1 MPDFRAEERTFQL
14 VTQLAGRSGR
24 DAPGKVLVQT
34 FQPESRAVALAARH
48 DVAGFLEGEIERRRE
63 LNYPPFRH
71 LVRILVSGP
80 ERADPLQ
87 ALTELAAGLASAGAE
102 IVGPAPLYRLRG
114 RYRAQLVAKTARPR
128 ELASRAGQL
137 LSAAAPAMRKAD
149 LAVVVDVDPQDV

>member
-1 MPDFRAEERTFQL
+1 MPT
-14 VTQLAGRSGR
+14 S
-24 DAPGKVLVQT
+24 
-34 FQPESRAVALAARH
+34 
-48 DVAGFLEGEIERRRE
+48 
-63 LNYPPFRH
+63 
-71 LVRILVSGP
+71 P
-80 ERADPLQ
+80 ERACAAVFACAFNLGSAVCCPATGVDSTS
-87 ALTELAAGLASAGAE
+87 ALGLPDSVASCSPCSGLAAGLNSANAE

>member
-1 MPDFRAEERTFQL
+1 
-14 VTQLAGRSGR
+14 
-24 DAPGKVLVQT
+24 VLVQT

-48 DVAGFLEGEIERRRE
+48 DVAGFLEGEIARRQE

-80 ERADPLQ
+80 EQADPLQ
-87 ALTELAAGLASAGAE
+87 ALTELAAGLESTDAE

-128 ELASRAGQL
+128 DLASRAGRL
-137 LSAAAPAMRKAD
+137 LAAAAPAMRKAD